1 MRSIA
6 VLLCLWIASLNLE
19 AQQFISAEVKK
30 CVPHLLKQVQPK
42 WPKPW
47 AISRILKGN
56 STVAFEVDD
65 SGSVVNFKF
74 IKRTGHKDLDHAVEK
89 AVRQWRYA
97 SSTGCNGT
105 RSVEVTVFIDPR

>member
-6 VLLCLWIASLNLE
+6 VLLGLWIASPNLA
-19 AQQFISAEVKK
+19 AQSTSAEVKK
-30 CVPHLLKQVQPK
+30 CVPHLLKQVQPE

-47 AISRILKGN
+47 SASRKLKQN
-56 STVAFEVDD
+56 PTVSFEVDD

-74 IKRTGHKDLDHAVEK
+74 IKRTGHRDLDDAVEK
-89 AVRQWRYA
+89 AVRQWRYTPSA
-97 SSTGCNGT
+97 GCGGS